1 MLNLKVKTL
10 SYYLGCFLYTHT
22 HTQDL
27 IVSLIFYNISIAIVN
42 HLTTDIQYIQWHQLI
57 LILIVNIYL
66 QLFDHGLKRSVK
78 VYNTYFTFKVT
89 TFEQWLTSVCYGR
102 PLLQNTIS
110 SCVAISTCQA
120 CIHNSPTHYKF
131 QSTAN
136 KNRLSDKT

>member
-102 PLLQNTIS
+102 PLLQNTIP
-110 SCVAISTCQA
+110 VQLFRHVKLAYITRPL
-120 CIHNSPTHYKF
+120 IINSNQQPTR
-131 QSTAN
+131 T
-136 KNRLSDKT
+136 D